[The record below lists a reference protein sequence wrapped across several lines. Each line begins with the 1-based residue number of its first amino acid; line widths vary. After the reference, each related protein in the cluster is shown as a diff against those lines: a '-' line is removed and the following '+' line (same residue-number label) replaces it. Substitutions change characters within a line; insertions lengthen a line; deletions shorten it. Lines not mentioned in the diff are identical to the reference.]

1 MAHKLALESPHIISD
16 LIEATEFPLL
26 NQRYNIMAVPKTVIN
41 ETAEFTGAYPED
53 RFVAE
58 VMKAV
63 K

>member
-1 MAHKLALESPHIISD
+1 MAHKLALESPNIIGD
-16 LIEATEFPLL
+16 VVEATEFPLL
-26 NQRYNIMAVPKTVIN
+26 NQRYNVMSVPKIIIN

-58 VMKAV
+58 VLKAL